1 MTDTTAKI
9 RSKGLDATGVTER
22 IAEEMFNRKGAHYMA
37 IVEIKVDATHETAD
51 GKRGVDLILTQ
62 VEPATDDNLAEHLRE
77 LTRTV
82 YFNRKLATDGP
93 QLQIAGD
100 SDEPTVDAVIAAGR
114 AHRPHPFIAVDASQD
129 TPICDVCGELETAPR
144 HSTQELLTEEDDDQA
159 ELEQDVD
166 EDLDDDQE
174 DEEQDEEDEPALD
187 QRPSFSSIPGGAA

>member
-129 TPICDVCGELETAPR
+129 NPICDVCGELETAPR
-144 HSTQELLTEEDDDQA
+144 HSTQELLTEEDDGEA

-166 EDLDDDQE
+166 EDLDDDHE
-174 DEEQDEEDEPALD
+174 DEEEDEPALD